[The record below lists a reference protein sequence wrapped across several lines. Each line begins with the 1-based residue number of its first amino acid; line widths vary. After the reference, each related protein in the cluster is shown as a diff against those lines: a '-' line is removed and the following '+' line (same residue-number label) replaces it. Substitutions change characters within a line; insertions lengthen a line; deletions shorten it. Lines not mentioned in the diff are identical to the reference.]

1 MEELR
6 STEVLDKEIL
16 EDARRKA
23 QRILKAADDAAV
35 QAAATW
41 EKKTK
46 AVIAK
51 AKKRYA
57 TKLEENRNE
66 IMARFPLDK
75 WRCRLAQIETFLNT
89 AMDDYIAGLSRDRL
103 LSILEKELA
112 IRIQYCPEIA
122 LAPFTV
128 YARGLEKDELEGL
141 LKRLVPRQ
149 TWTIGEEPDLRTVP
163 GRFPA
168 VVLDSEKLR
177 ITASVDGAA
186 LTLLKDKRFEL
197 ATALLGEAA
206 LADPIRQEVPH
217 G

>member
-41 EKKTK
+41 EKKAK
-46 AVIAK
+46 VVIAK

-57 TKLEENRNE
+57 TKLEESRNE

-75 WRCRLAQIETFLNT
+75 RRCRLAQIETFLNT

-112 IRIQYCPEIA
+112 IRIKYCPEIV
-122 LAPFTV
+122 LVPFTV
-128 YARGLEKDELEGL
+128 YARGLEKDELEDL
-141 LKRLVPRQ
+141 LRRLVPRE

-197 ATALLGEAA
+197 ATALLGEAV

>member
-23 QRILKAADDAAV
+23 QRLLKTADEAAA
-35 QAAATW
+35 QAAAVW

-57 TKLEENRNE
+57 AKLEGSRNE

-75 WRCRLAQIETFLNT
+75 RRCRLAQIETFLNT
-89 AMDDYIAGLSRDRL
+89 AMDDYIAALSRDRVLSL
-103 LSILEKELA
+103 LEGELA
-112 IRIQYCPEIA
+112 IRIRRCPEIA
-122 LAPFTV
+122 PAPCTV
-128 YARGLEKDELEGL
+128 HARGLSGDEIAGL
-141 LKRLVPRQ
+141 LGRLLPQ
-149 TWTIGEEPDLRTVP
+149 GTWTVGEEPDRRTVP

-168 VVLDSEKLR
+168 LVLDSGRLR

-186 LTLLKDKRFEL
+186 LSLLKDKRFEL
-197 ATALLGEAA
+197 ASALLGEAA
-206 LADPIRQEVPH
+206 LTDPIRQEVSH

>member
-23 QRILKAADDAAV
+23 QRLLSAADEAAAQSAAV
-35 QAAATW
+35 W

-46 AVIAK
+46 TLIAK

-57 TKLEENRNE
+57 AKLEESRKE

-75 WRCRLAQIETFLNT
+75 WRCRLAQIEIFLNS
-89 AMDDYIAGLSRDRL
+89 AMDDYIAGLSRDRIL
-103 LSILEKELA
+103 GLLEKELA
-112 IRIQYCPEIA
+112 VRIEYCPEIA

-128 YARGLEKDELEGL
+128 YARCLTGDELEGL
-141 LKRLVPRQ
+141 LRRLMPGAV
-149 TWTIGEEPDLRTVP
+149 WTLGGEPDLRTVP

-168 VVLDSEKLR
+168 LVLDSEKLR
-177 ITASVDGAA
+177 IAASVDGAA
-186 LTLLKDKRFEL
+186 LTLLRDKRFEL
-197 ATALLGEAA
+197 ASALLGEAA
-206 LADPIRQEVPH
+206 LADPGRQEVSH

>member
-23 QRILKAADDAAV
+23 QRILKTADEAAV
-35 QAAATW
+35 QASLAW

-46 AVIAK
+46 ALIAK

-57 TKLEENRNE
+57 ARLEQSQNE

-75 WRCRLAQIETFLNT
+75 RRCRLAQIESFLNT
-89 AMDDYIAGLSRDRL
+89 AADDYIAGLGREG
-103 LSILEKELA
+103 ILGILGRELA
-112 IRIQYCPEIA
+112 VRIRECPEIA
-122 LAPFTV
+122 LAPCRV
-128 YARGLEKDELEGL
+128 RSRGLEGDELEGL
-141 LKRLVPRQ
+141 LRGLLPRE
-149 TWTIGEEPDLRTVP
+149 TWTTGEDPGIRTLP

-168 VVLDSEKLR
+168 VVIDSEKLR

-206 LADPIRQEVPH
+206 LTDPIRQEASY